1 MKKILPE
8 NINDNI
14 FKLIGKD
21 WMLVAAQKD
30 GKVNAMTASWGFGGV
45 MWGKNAV
52 VVGIRPQRYTK
63 EFVDNGDTFS
73 ITILPESYR
82 ETMSYFGTVSGRDED
97 KIAKTGLT
105 VAHDENTPYF
115 EEGRLVLICKK
126 MYSQEIGRVLG
137 KLSKIYL
144 AVYGKGLKTYLSS
157 RSIGLSMGLTH
168 SSKP

>member
-115 EEGRLVLICKK
+115 EEGRLVLIKKK
-126 MYSQEIGRVLG
+126 MYSQEIKEENFIDKSIIDRWYPNKDYHMMYVAEIIDVLE
-137 KLSKIYL
+137 K
-144 AVYGKGLKTYLSS
+144 
-157 RSIGLSMGLTH
+157 
-168 SSKP
+168 

>member
-8 NINDNI
+8 NIIDNI

-126 MYSQEIGRVLG
+126 MYSQEIKEENFIDKSIIDKWYPNKDYHMMYVAEIIDVLE
-137 KLSKIYL
+137 K
-144 AVYGKGLKTYLSS
+144 
-157 RSIGLSMGLTH
+157 
-168 SSKP
+168 

>member
-1 MKKILPE
+1 MKKLLPE
-8 NINDNI
+8 NIIDNI

-126 MYSQEIGRVLG
+126 MYSQEIKEENFIDKSIIDRWYPNKDYHMMYVAEIIDVLE
-137 KLSKIYL
+137 K
-144 AVYGKGLKTYLSS
+144 
-157 RSIGLSMGLTH
+157 
-168 SSKP
+168 

>member
-126 MYSQEIGRVLG
+126 MNSQEIKEENFIDKSIIDRWYPNKDYHMMYVAEIIDVLE
-137 KLSKIYL
+137 K
-144 AVYGKGLKTYLSS
+144 
-157 RSIGLSMGLTH
+157 
-168 SSKP
+168 

>member
-8 NINDNI
+8 NIIDNI

-126 MYSQEIGRVLG
+126 MYSQEIKEENFIDKSIIDRWYPNKDYHMMYVAEIIDVLE
-137 KLSKIYL
+137 K
-144 AVYGKGLKTYLSS
+144 
-157 RSIGLSMGLTH
+157 
-168 SSKP
+168 

>member
-82 ETMSYFGTVSGRDED
+82 EAMSYFGTVSGRDED

-126 MYSQEIGRVLG
+126 MYSQEIKEENFIDKSIIDRWYPNKDYHMMYVAEIIDVLE
-137 KLSKIYL
+137 K
-144 AVYGKGLKTYLSS
+144 
-157 RSIGLSMGLTH
+157 
-168 SSKP
+168 

>member
-126 MYSQEIGRVLG
+126 MYSQEIKEENFIDKSIIDRWYPNKDYHMMYVAEIIDVLE
-137 KLSKIYL
+137 K
-144 AVYGKGLKTYLSS
+144 
-157 RSIGLSMGLTH
+157 
-168 SSKP
+168 

>member
-8 NINDNI
+8 NIIDNI

-21 WMLVAAQKD
+21 WMLVAAEKD

-63 EFVDNGDTFS
+63 EFVDNGCTFS

-126 MYSQEIGRVLG
+126 MYSQEIKEENFIDKSIIDRWYPNKDYHMMYVAEIIDVLE
-137 KLSKIYL
+137 K
-144 AVYGKGLKTYLSS
+144 
-157 RSIGLSMGLTH
+157 
-168 SSKP
+168 

>member
-126 MYSQEIGRVLG
+126 MYSQEIKEENFIDKSIIDKWYPNKDYHMMYVAEIIDVLE
-137 KLSKIYL
+137 K
-144 AVYGKGLKTYLSS
+144 
-157 RSIGLSMGLTH
+157 
-168 SSKP
+168 

>member
-126 MYSQEIGRVLG
+126 MYSQEIKEENFIDKSIIDRWYPNKDYHMMYVAEIFDVLEN
-137 KLSKIYL
+137 
-144 AVYGKGLKTYLSS
+144 
-157 RSIGLSMGLTH
+157 
-168 SSKP
+168 